1 MATNDKE
8 QVIVALEGEINNLK
22 ELNELA
28 RERGFK
34 TPLAA
39 MIRNLKQAEAKFAE
53 IPSLASVDGEMRNV
67 WQLTTGGSGG
77 CYGDDPRHRR
87 AAR

>member
-34 TPLAA
+34 THS
-39 MIRNLKQAEAKFAE
+39 RQ
-53 IPSLASVDGEMRNV
+53 
-67 WQLTTGGSGG
+67 
-77 CYGDDPRHRR
+77 
-87 AAR
+87 

>member
-34 TPLAA
+34 THS
-39 MIRNLKQAEAKFAE
+39 RQCHSEKTT
-53 IPSLASVDGEMRNV
+53 SVDFVLPTASRLVPAGH
-67 WQLTTGGSGG
+67 QT
-77 CYGDDPRHRR
+77 
-87 AAR
+87 